1 MRRNPVHLALIL
13 ACSLG
18 LPAAAVAGEGHTHGA
33 GGTHSHEAQ
42 AGETGEAHSHEG
54 ENGGVVVDAGAFHME
69 LVADGTTTVAVYLS
83 DADGEPVSTDG
94 FKANAIF
101 VIDGK
106 SQRFA
111 LEPVDGSRLV
121 GTAPAPVG
129 EGVKGVVQ
137 FTDPDG
143 ETAQAKF

>member
-1 MRRNPVHLALIL
+1 MLRNPLHLAFVL

-18 LPAAAVAGEGHTHGA
+18 LAAAAVADEGHTHAA
-33 GGTHSHEAQ
+33 GETHSHEAQ

-54 ENGGVVVDAGAFHME
+54 ENGGVVVDAGQFHME
-69 LVADGTTTVAVYLS
+69 LVADGTKTVTVYLS
-83 DADGEPVSTDG
+83 DTGGEPVSTEG

-121 GTAPAPVG
+121 GTAPAPVE
-129 EGVKGVVQ
+129 EGAKGVVQ
-137 FTDPDG
+137 FTEPDG